1 MVRDMEKVA
10 SNNNFRYER
19 KLIVPEELHS
29 DIFNFIKTH
38 PYRFKEIFNKRKI
51 NNIYFDTPEYYF
63 YFCNLIG
70 NQDRTK
76 VRIRWYGNLYGNV
89 EPILEIKIKSGLVG
103 TKKSFKLP
111 KMNINQYLD

>member
-19 KLIVPEELHS
+19 KLIVPKELHS
-29 DIFNFIKTH
+29 DIFNLIKTH
-38 PYRFKEIFNKRKI
+38 PYRFKEIFNKRKV

-76 VRIRWYGNLYGNV
+76 VRIRWYGDLFGYIN
-89 EPILEIKIKSGLVG
+89 PSLEFKKIWPSW
-103 TKKSFKLP
+103 
-111 KMNINQYLD
+111 Q